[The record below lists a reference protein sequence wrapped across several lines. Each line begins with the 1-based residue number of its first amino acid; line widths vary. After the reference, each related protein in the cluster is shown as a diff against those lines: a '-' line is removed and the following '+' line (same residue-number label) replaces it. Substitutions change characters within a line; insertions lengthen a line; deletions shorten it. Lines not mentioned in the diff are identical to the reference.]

1 MPRPSRWNEII
12 EAAAEA
18 FRTKGF
24 AATSLEDIASAV
36 GIWKGSLYHYIN
48 TKEDLLFA
56 VVREP
61 ATEILSELRELS
73 GMDLPPTEKIRY
85 ATRSHLRV
93 LEKNFVYASVY
104 LQEIAGRRQYQDW
117 ATKDREYLDLLESIV
132 KEGVETGEFS
142 ALTNPRVA
150 TLGLIGALNWLTHWY
165 RPEGPLRADEIAEQ
179 FCDLFLGGL
188 IARSSAPAAKT
199 TRSAKPVS
207 PPSKPRSNSRKT
219 A

>member
-1 MPRPSRWNEII
+1 MPRPSRWKDIV

-61 ATEILSELRELS
+61 AEEILAGLRDLS
-73 GMDLPPTEKIRY
+73 QMDLPPTEKIRR
-85 ATRSHLRV
+85 ATRSHLKV
-93 LEKNFVYASVY
+93 LETNFVYASVY
-104 LQEIAGRRQYQDW
+104 LQEIAVRRRMKEW
-117 ATKDREYLDLLESIV
+117 SSMDREYLELLESIIRQ
-132 KEGVETGEFS
+132 GVESGEF
-142 ALTNPRVA
+142 APLTNPRIA
-150 TLGLIGALNWLTHWY
+150 TLGIIGSLNWLTQWY
-165 RPEGPLRADEIAEQ
+165 RPEGPLRADAIADQ
-179 FCDLFLGGL
+179 FCDMFLAGL
-188 IARSSAPAAKT
+188 INRSSAVRIVKPIKPGAA
-199 TRSAKPVS
+199 A
-207 PPSKPRSNSRKT
+207 RKT